1 MQQNIKIQPQD
12 LDAEKSVLG
21 SLLLDEDA
29 IFDIAEYL
37 RPEHFYPTKHQK
49 IFEAILALFE
59 QRDPIDM
66 VTLPAQLKKMKAL
79 KEIGGTSYLAELV
92 NFTPTSA
99 HIKKYAEMIKESY
112 TRRELAKA
120 STKIAELAYDEESSS
135 ESVLD
140 RAEQLLYSVSKDTI
154 KKDYFHIKDVLAITF
169 EKLDEIHK
177 NKGKLRGVPTGFP
190 TLDKRTNGFQEN
202 NLIILAAR
210 PSVGKSSLGV
220 NIAQFAATQ
229 KGVPVAYFSLEMSM
243 EEIAD
248 RMLSAQAG
256 LDMFKIKTG
265 NMTKEEFAMLGEA
278 YGALAEAPV
287 YIEDTPGISALELR
301 TKARRLKLENN
312 IQMVI
317 VDYLQLMKGRGLD
330 SRAQEVSEISQA
342 LKNLARELK
351 IPIIA
356 LSQLN
361 RAVESRGGGPQLS
374 DLRESGAL
382 EQDADMVIFLHRP
395 DDENRQHIEL
405 HIAKHR
411 NGPTGKIDLYF
422 KGEQTRFFEIDK
434 SQEEGGE

>member
-1 MQQNIKIQPQD
+1 MENIKIPPQD

-21 SLLLDEDA
+21 GILMDDDA
-29 IFDIAEYL
+29 IFDVAEIL
-37 RPEHFYPTKHQK
+37 RPEHFYPSKHQK
-49 IFEAILALFE
+49 IYECVLKLFE
-59 QRDPIDM
+59 KREPIDM
-66 VTLPAQLKKMKAL
+66 VTLPGELKKAKCL
-79 KEIGGTSYLAELV
+79 TEVGGTAYLTELV

-99 HIKKYAEMIKESY
+99 HIKKYTDMIRESY
-112 TRRELAKA
+112 LRRELIKV
-120 STKIAELAYDEESSS
+120 SSKMNELAFTENS
-135 ESVLD
+135 ESRELLD
-140 RAEQLLYSVSKDTI
+140 KSEQLLYAISKDTI
-154 KKDYFHIKDVLAITF
+154 KRDYYHIKDVLAITF

-177 NKGKLRGVPTGFP
+177 NKGQLRGIPSGFP
-190 TLDKRTNGFQEN
+190 SLDKKTNGFQEN

-229 KGVPVAYFSLEMSM
+229 KNIPVAYFSLEMSA

-248 RMLSAQAG
+248 RMLSAEAG

-265 NMTKEEFAMLGEA
+265 NMSKDEFASLGSA
-278 YGALAEAPV
+278 YGVLAEVPII
-287 YIEDTPGISALELR
+287 IEDTPGISALELR
-301 TKARRLKLENN
+301 TKARRMALENG
-312 IQMVI
+312 IKLII
-317 VDYLQLMKGRGLD
+317 VDYLQLMKGRNLD
-330 SRAQEVSEISQA
+330 NRAQEVAEISQS

-382 EQDADMVIFLHRP
+382 EQDADMVMFLHRP
-395 DDENRQHIEL
+395 DDENREHIEL
-405 HIAKHR
+405 YIAKHR

-434 SQEEGGE
+434 SQSEVEE